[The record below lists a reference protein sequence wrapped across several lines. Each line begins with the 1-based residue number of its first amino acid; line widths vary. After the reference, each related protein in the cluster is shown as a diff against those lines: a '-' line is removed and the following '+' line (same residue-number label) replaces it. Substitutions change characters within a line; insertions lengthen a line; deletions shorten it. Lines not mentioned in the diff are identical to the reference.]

1 MIAPAFHRSFV
12 QRATDAPLRLGF
24 VPLTDSAPLIV
35 AQEFGLFARRGFRV
49 KLTREL
55 GWASVRDKLVHG
67 ELDAAHA
74 PCGLPFALTLG
85 LGCVPTEC
93 FTSLVLNLH
102 GNAITLSQTLREEG
116 VTDANSLA
124 RFIRRQR
131 SIRTLVFGVVSLH
144 STHAW
149 LLQTWLARAG
159 IDPEREVRLVVVPPP
174 QMSAN
179 LRSGN
184 LDGFCAGE
192 PWNTVAIHRGDGWCA
207 AMSCDLAPGHP
218 EKVLA
223 LRGDVFRA
231 QPERMLDLTAALL
244 EAALACSV
252 PENQDA
258 IVRLLAR
265 REYLGLPVDQ
275 IRPAWTGE
283 LPLGTGGRGPR
294 PDFLVFHRDDS
305 NDPSADKAGW
315 VAQHLLNPVVRAQL
329 PPVQLGRVFRSD
341 LFAQARERLLSPP
354 HLTACETSSIPV

>member
-1 MIAPAFHRSFV
+1 M
-12 QRATDAPLRLGF
+12 
-24 VPLTDSAPLIV
+24 PLTDCAPLIV
-35 AQEFGLFARRGFRV
+35 AQECGLFERRGFRV
-49 KLTREL
+49 RLTREL

-93 FTSLVLNLH
+93 LTPLVLNLH
-102 GNAITLSQTLREEG
+102 GNAITLSHTLRDDG
-116 VTDANSLA
+116 VTDADSLA
-124 RFIRRQR
+124 RHIRRQR
-131 SIRTLVFGVVSLH
+131 SVRTLVFGVVSLH

-149 LLQTWLARAG
+149 LLRTWLSRAG
-159 IDPEREVRLVVVPPP
+159 IDPECEVRLVVVPPP

-192 PWNTVAIHRGDGWCA
+192 PWNTVAINRGDGWCA
-207 AMSCDLAPGHP
+207 AASCDLAPGHP

-223 LRGDVFRA
+223 VRSDVFRA
-231 QPERMLDLTAALL
+231 QPERMLELTAALL
-244 EAALACSV
+244 EAATACSL
-252 PENQDA
+252 PENRET
-258 IVRLLAR
+258 IVRLLSR
-265 REYLGLPVDQ
+265 REYLGLPAEQ

-283 LPLGTGGRGPR
+283 LPLGTGRRGHW
-294 PDFLVFHRDDS
+294 PDFLIFHRDES

-315 VAQHLLNPVVRAQL
+315 VAQHLLTPAARTQL

-341 LFAQARERLLSPP
+341 LFAQARERLLSLP
-354 HLTACETSSIPV
+354 HLASCETSSVTA